1 VAGNSIKGIA
11 IRNLR
16 GIRQCVLGELA
27 DVNILIGR
35 NGSGKSTVLDAIY
48 LASSWA
54 EAMDKL
60 RGIPR
65 HDYVVYRRGGRGDWD
80 KDKSSLWLNQDTSK
94 TVEVSLTMETEEDT
108 RLLEFKLLPPKERP
122 TDTWLVSPILLDI
135 KSLDAPEL
143 TQELKKEGL
152 YVSRLGMVW
161 NPEKR
166 RKEKTNIRNIINERL
181 GKELEFLGN
190 IVLID
195 KRVKAGELE
204 RLVWNKI
211 FDRRLDK
218 EVLELLRDA
227 YVPEAEGIHF
237 RPSSRGVRL
246 AVTLP
251 NTTVDM
257 DNLGDG
263 ARYALLY
270 VSPMLLVEDTA
281 VLIEDPEIHQD
292 PSSLASLVR
301 MMFKVAKRQNLQLFV
316 TTRSVELLNIAEGAS
331 KKYGLGMRVY
341 HLERDAEGDVRVHAI
356 ESIDAETLQKI
367 GWTRG

>member
-1 VAGNSIKGIA
+1 VAGNSIKNIA

-16 GIRQCVLGELA
+16 GIRQCVLDELA
-27 DVNILIGR
+27 DVNILVGR

-54 EAMDKL
+54 EAMDKI
-60 RGIPR
+60 RGIPK
-65 HDYVVYRRGGRGDWD
+65 HDYVIYRRGGRGDWD
-80 KDKSSLWLNQDTSK
+80 KEKSSLWLNHDTSK
-94 TVEVSLTMETEEDT
+94 AVEVTLTMETKEST
-108 RLLEFKLLPPKERP
+108 RLLDFKLLPHKERP
-122 TDTWLVSPILLDI
+122 LDIGLVSPLLLDM
-135 KSLDAPEL
+135 KSLDVPEL
-143 TQELKKEGL
+143 PQELKREGL

-161 NPEKR
+161 DPEKR
-166 RKEKTNIRNIINERL
+166 KKEKTNIRNIINESL

-195 KRVKAGELE
+195 KRIKAGDLE
-204 RLVWNKI
+204 RLVWNKV

-227 YVPEAEGIHF
+227 YVPEAEGILF

-270 VSPMLLVEDTA
+270 VSPLLLVEDTA

-301 MMFKVAKRQNLQLFV
+301 MMFKVAKRQSLQLFI
-316 TTRSVELLNIAEGAS
+316 TTHSIELINIAKEAS
-331 KKYGLGMRVY
+331 KKYGLDMRIY
-341 HLERDAEGDVRVHAI
+341 HLERDKEGDVRIHTI
-356 ESIDAETLQKI
+356 ENVDLDTLQKI
-367 GWTRG
+367 D